1 MECSPILLEYCFRY
15 LYNMNY
21 ETYIKAGEHLKT
33 LVELSKLT
41 KEERISK
48 RENVKHLLDGYI
60 FYPITTWPSSI
71 RETLEHD
78 TITNKNTL
86 KLTPFVFR
94 NGISP
99 NVFMEYY
106 YTFILNTP
114 PKISKCTR

>member
-1 MECSPILLEYCFRY
+1 
-15 LYNMNY
+15 MNY

-33 LVELSKLT
+33 LVELNKLT

-86 KLTPFVFR
+86 KLPLHFV
-94 NGISP
+94 
-99 NVFMEYY
+99 MEFPQ
-106 YTFILNTP
+106 TSLWNTTTLSFSIHP
-114 PKISKCTR
+114 QK